1 MAKTVTPMI
10 NTDLDK
16 AEIVI
21 TQYANIS
28 IQVPTFLKVE
38 QVCPGKVLKFY
49 LSNGQVIKTVCHEN
63 DNFSLEFA
71 FFLALAKDRYQ
82 HLLTNE
88 GIYRQIENMKYEKA
102 VLKSVKNGIKLFV
115 KESKEREM
123 ERQNAAAAK
132 ERAERVRIKKRQRA
146 RKRRIEEITEALKMA
161 NSNS

>member
-1 MAKTVTPMI
+1 MARTVTPMI
-10 NTDLDK
+10 NTRLDK
-16 AEIVI
+16 TEIVI
-21 TQYANIS
+21 SQYANIS

-49 LSNGQVIKTVCHEN
+49 LSNGQVIKTVCHE
-63 DNFSLEFA
+63 DDDFSLEFA

-115 KESKEREM
+115 KETKEKEM